1 MNESDNNSDHISERA
16 SDQIYSTP
24 QERIRDFVF
33 DENVAK
39 VFEDMISRSAPGYST
54 IVSHI
59 GVMARHFVQPNTRIY
74 DLGCSLGGCSLV
86 INQLVEVD
94 GCELI
99 AVDTSEAMVSRC
111 TESLQKAGHRFPVSV
126 QQADILELDISNA
139 SLVILNFTLQFIE
152 KGVREALLK
161 KIYDGLV
168 DGGALVLSE
177 KLAFNHNSEQE
188 LMIKLHHDFKRAN
201 GYSDL
206 EIAQKRAAIE
216 NVLIPE
222 SSGEHIC
229 RLEKV
234 GFSNVYSWFRCLNF
248 ASFLAIK

>member
-1 MNESDNNSDHISERA
+1 MNASDNT

-33 DENVAK
+33 DDNVAK

-74 DLGCSLGGCSLV
+74 DLGCSLGACSLV
-86 INQLVEVD
+86 VNQMVEVE

-99 AVDTSEAMVSRC
+99 AVDSSEAMVTRC
-111 TESLQKAGHRFPVSV
+111 RSNLERAGHRFPVQV
-126 QQADILELDISNA
+126 QQADILDVEIKDA
-139 SLVILNFTLQFIE
+139 SLVVLNFTLQFIDKE
-152 KGVREALLK
+152 VREALLK
-161 KIYDGLV
+161 KIHDGLV
-168 DGGALVLSE
+168 EGGALVLSE

>member
-1 MNESDNNSDHISERA
+1 MNESDTQSDNTSDH
-16 SDQIYSTP
+16 IYSTP
-24 QERIRDFVF
+24 QERIGDFVF
-33 DENVAK
+33 DDNVAQ

-74 DLGCSLGGCSLV
+74 DLGCSLGACSLV
-86 INQLVEVD
+86 VNQMVEVD

-99 AVDTSEAMVSRC
+99 AVDNSDAMVSRC
-111 TESLQKAGHRFPVSV
+111 TENLKKAGHRFPVSV
-126 QQADILELDISNA
+126 QQADILELEIKNA
-139 SLVILNFTLQFIE
+139 SLVVLNFTLQFID
-152 KGVREALLK
+152 KDIREALLK

-222 SSGEHIC
+222 TNGEHIC

-234 GFSNVYSWFRCLNF
+234 GFTHVYSWFRCLNF